1 MLNFLTNRRL
11 CQYKNN
17 ARVERYLQIDSIDNL
32 LFQNDEPSI
41 YLIEEDFWEE
51 DAVITTYF
59 SKIAKSEFETVNPNK
74 ETWPIISNAE
84 EFNAYFRYFSG
95 NMVFDLLSI
104 GINSEEV

>member
-1 MLNFLTNRRL
+1 MKIVNRGYLSILPSAKFWEWANTN
-11 CQYKNN
+11 CP
-17 ARVERYLQIDSIDNL
+17 ADNL

-59 SKIAKSEFETVNPNK
+59 SKIAKSEFETINPNK
-74 ETWPIISNAE
+74 ETWPIISNTE

>member
-1 MLNFLTNRRL
+1 MKIVNRGYLSILPSAMCWEWANTN
-11 CQYKNN
+11 CP
-17 ARVERYLQIDSIDNL
+17 ADNL

>member
-1 MLNFLTNRRL
+1 MKIVNRGYLSILPSAMFWEWANTN
-11 CQYKNN
+11 CP
-17 ARVERYLQIDSIDNL
+17 ADNL

-84 EFNAYFRYFSG
+84 EFNAYFRYVSG

>member
-1 MLNFLTNRRL
+1 MKIVNRGYLSILPSAMFWEWANTN
-11 CQYKNN
+11 CP
-17 ARVERYLQIDSIDNL
+17 ADNL

>member
-1 MLNFLTNRRL
+1 MRIVNRGYLSILPSAMFWEWANTN
-11 CQYKNN
+11 CP
-17 ARVERYLQIDSIDNL
+17 ADNL